1 MTRISRWVGGAL
13 AALSVAAAA
22 HAGVTLNSAMIVT
35 FFFGGWLGPVLPPIV
50 WFLLKTFVF
59 VCGYVLLRA
68 TLPRPRY
75 DQLDCGDHRRQR
87 ERLDP

>member
-1 MTRISRWVGGAL
+1 
-13 AALSVAAAA
+13 
-22 HAGVTLNSAMIVT
+22 MIVAL
-35 FFFGGWLGPVLPPIV
+35 FFGGWLGPVLPPIV

-75 DQLDCGDHRRQR
+75 DQLMSFGW
-87 ERLDP
+87 RLLLPLALLNIVITGGVLLITAS